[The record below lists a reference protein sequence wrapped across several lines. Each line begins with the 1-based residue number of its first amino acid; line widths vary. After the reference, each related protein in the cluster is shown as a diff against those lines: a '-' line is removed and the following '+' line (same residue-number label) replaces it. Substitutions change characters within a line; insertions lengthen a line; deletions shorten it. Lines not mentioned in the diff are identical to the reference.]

1 MALRTRTLALVESKT
16 VFSQASSRS
25 LYKPTLCFLYK
36 LYKVLKLQN
45 RMQSYTNTQCMITY
59 KDHKENAVTR
69 ATFRLINPAKT
80 DLGRV
85 SKVIIEKAESSYK
98 RNVTNVTQK

>member
-1 MALRTRTLALVESKT
+1 
-16 VFSQASSRS
+16 
-25 LYKPTLCFLYK
+25 
-36 LYKVLKLQN
+36 
-45 RMQSYTNTQCMITY
+45 MITY

-98 RNVTNVTQK
+98 CNVTNVTQK